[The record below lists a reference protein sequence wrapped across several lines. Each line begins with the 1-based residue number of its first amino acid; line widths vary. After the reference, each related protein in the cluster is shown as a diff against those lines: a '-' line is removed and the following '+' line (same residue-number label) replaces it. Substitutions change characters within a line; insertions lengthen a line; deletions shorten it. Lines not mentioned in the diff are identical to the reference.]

1 MVAYRNIVL
10 LLSAQ
15 SARCTQ
21 DKQFP
26 GQQLDAMSSQLYRPY
41 SYPQV
46 APAQNLLR
54 PLQRLPLMQ
63 EVQQQQPMQQPL
75 RLTQQQLQQR
85 KEDENAR
92 LWREAEEEERLD
104 EEKEQQAA
112 MQIKKQQQLM
122 QLRQQ
127 EQAHPTPA
135 AAESSGMWTKIQAAM
150 QGVSLQLLYNMVL
163 FVIAGSAVAFSL
175 TKTNGFSLQLPR
187 ASVLNPDKA
196 VTKADV
202 SNNPESLVDEAPSE
216 QAEDDPQIPVA
227 LAEAEETVAPQPP
240 VSTNTKGAAHVPRP
254 PAQRVTQSSN
264 KGTPLYLCEA
274 TGVQIHKYDGLEA
287 LQKALK
293 TRSHNVAQG
302 NNCIV
307 LAGNPG
313 KEAATCAQQ

>member
-15 SARCTQ
+15 SAGCTQ

-104 EEKEQQAA
+104 EEKE
-112 MQIKKQQQLM
+112 
-122 QLRQQ
+122 
-127 EQAHPTPA
+127 
-135 AAESSGMWTKIQAAM
+135 
-150 QGVSLQLLYNMVL
+150 
-163 FVIAGSAVAFSL
+163 
-175 TKTNGFSLQLPR
+175 
-187 ASVLNPDKA
+187 
-196 VTKADV
+196 
-202 SNNPESLVDEAPSE
+202 DENAR
-216 QAEDDPQIPVA
+216 
-227 LAEAEETVAPQPP
+227 LWREAEEEE
-240 VSTNTKGAAHVPRP
+240 R
-254 PAQRVTQSSN
+254 
-264 KGTPLYLCEA
+264 LDE
-274 TGVQIHKYDGLEA
+274 E
-287 LQKALK
+287 
-293 TRSHNVAQG
+293 
-302 NNCIV
+302 
-307 LAGNPG
+307 
-313 KEAATCAQQ
+313 